1 MYSSYFCVLNYHSTK
16 STAYMH
22 LSNIRKIRNMLTDEA
37 ASQLIHAFITSRL
50 DYCNSIIYGMPDTI
64 LSDLQR
70 IQNTAARI
78 LTKCRDRNYPS
89 INLLKK
95 LHWLPVRQR
104 ITYKILILTFKA
116 YHKTA
121 PRKYICD
128 LIIPRKYNRPV
139 RSNNFFALV
148 VPMVK
153 LEHYGERSSSY
164 AAPVE
169 WNKLDVEISSLSSL
183 ETFKKKVKT
192 YLLTIAYL
200 HNFACHIS

>member
-1 MYSSYFCVLNYHSTK
+1 
-16 STAYMH
+16 MH
-22 LSNIRKIRNMLTDEA
+22 LSNVRKIRNMLTDEA
-37 ASQLIHAFITSRL
+37 ASQLIHAFITSRI
-50 DYCNSIIYGMPDTI
+50 DYCNSILYGMPDTI
-64 LSDLQR
+64 LSDLQH

-78 LTKCRDRNYPS
+78 LTKCGDRNYPS

-121 PRKYICD
+121 PQYICD
-128 LIIPRKYNRPV
+128 LIIARTYNRAV
-139 RSNNFFALV
+139 RSNNSFALV
-148 VPMVK
+148 VRMIK
-153 LEHYGERSSSY
+153 LKHYGERSFSY

-169 WNKLDVEISSLSSL
+169 WNKLDVEIRSLSNL

-192 YLLTIAYL
+192 YLFNIA
-200 HNFACHIS
+200 FT